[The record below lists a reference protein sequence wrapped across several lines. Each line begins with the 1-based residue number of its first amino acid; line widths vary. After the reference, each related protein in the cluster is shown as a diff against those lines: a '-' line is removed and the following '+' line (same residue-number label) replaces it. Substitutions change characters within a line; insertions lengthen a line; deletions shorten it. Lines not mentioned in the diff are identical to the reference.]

1 MVVTRRNLLEAR
13 GFSVA
18 VPWHL
23 AHCTRR
29 LSVTIV
35 LNRTNRNSIEETNV
49 VLRGQ
54 IRLQEMGTLVLNFE
68 TWGEL
73 SEQSQKSE
81 HSRPAMVKSMK
92 RVEIMST
99 WKS

>member
-1 MVVTRRNLLEAR
+1 MRPGASLLQCP
-13 GFSVA
+13 GT
-18 VPWHL
+18 WHI
-23 AHCTRR
+23 AHSR

-35 LNRTNRNSIEETNV
+35 LNRTNRNSIKETNV

-54 IRLQEMGTLVLNFE
+54 IRLQKMGTLVLSFE

-73 SEQSQKSE
+73 SEQSKKSE
-81 HSRPAMVKSMK
+81 HSRPAMMKSRK

-99 WKS
+99 GES